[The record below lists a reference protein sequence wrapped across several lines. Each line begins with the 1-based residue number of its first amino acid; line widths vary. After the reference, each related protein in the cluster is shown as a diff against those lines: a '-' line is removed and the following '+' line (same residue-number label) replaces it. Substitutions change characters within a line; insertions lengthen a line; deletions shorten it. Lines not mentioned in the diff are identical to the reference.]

1 MNCSLFYFAL
11 KQRTVLR
18 NLWRLATWHPEQRA
32 TYKLLSNDFDEPK
45 WQKAAQK
52 NAYALLSKRRYRKFL
67 MTVASGALDVPA
79 DGCEG
84 LANRWILSN
93 TKVLDYAAAFFLL
106 GDSLEDAV
114 NVCVDRLNDLQLAI
128 AIARV
133 YEGDEGPVLRRLL
146 EEEVLMYAAQE
157 GNRWLASWAFW
168 MLNRKDMAVRALIV
182 RSESSSSFSL
192 AVPTLLSILSPF
204 HARPAAS
211 ITHPSGPS
219 QVLNDGR

>member
-1 MNCSLFYFAL
+1 MNCSLFYLAL
-11 KQRTVLR
+11 RQRTVLR

-52 NAYALLSKRRYRKFL
+52 NAYALLSKRRYRMSCQSL
-67 MTVASGALDVPA
+67 LHPVPSSCHSVRAGMGHASCCIPSDMNV
-79 DGCEG
+79 
-84 LANRWILSN
+84 
-93 TKVLDYAAAFFLL
+93 TDYAAAFFLL

-114 NVCVDRLNDLQLAI
+114 NVCVYRLNDLQLAI

-133 YEGDEGPVLRRLL
+133 YEGDEGLVLRRLL
-146 EEEVLMYAAQE
+146 EEEILPYAAQE

-182 RSESSSSFSL
+182 RFEPLLPLTQVTLHCHPPCSLLCGSGATQPVPVLSSSH
-192 AVPTLLSILSPF
+192 TL
-204 HARPAAS
+204 
-211 ITHPSGPS
+211 
-219 QVLNDGR
+219 GR

>member
-18 NLWRLATWHPEQRA
+18 NLWRLATWHPEHRA

-67 MTVASGALDVPA
+67 VATASSALDVPS
-79 DGCEG
+79 DGCG
-84 LANRWILSN
+84 CLASGGTLSN
-93 TKVLDYAAAFFLL
+93 IKVLDYAAAFFLL

-114 NVCVDRLNDLQLAI
+114 NVCVDRLNDLQLSI

-146 EEEVLMYAAQE
+146 EEEVLPYAAQE

-182 RSESSSSFSL
+182 RAESSSSVSL
-192 AVPTLLSILSPF
+192 EGYTVA
-204 HARPAAS
+204 
-211 ITHPSGPS
+211 G
-219 QVLNDGR
+219 LNTPLAGGRQHQTPP